1 MSSYYNKNY
10 YGSDDD
16 LPIALGIIFIAIM
29 IIVLGISIYRPFN
42 KASNMRDVTVT
53 VTDKAVKNDNDESKY
68 LIFTEDKDGNIA
80 TFEITDS
87 MVAGRFNSSDV
98 YAAIKVGKTYN
109 FTVGGSRNEF
119 MSWYPNIYEYKLVED
134 EDTINT

>member
-1 MSSYYNKNY
+1 MSSYYEKKYDSESENI
-10 YGSDDD
+10 
-16 LPIALGIIFIAIM
+16 LWVTVIFIIAIV
-29 IIVLGISIYRPFN
+29 IVLGVGIYRPFN
-42 KASNMRDVTVT
+42 KVSDMRDVTVT
-53 VTDKAVKNDNDESKY
+53 VTDKTVKNDGDDGKY

-87 MVAGRFNSSDV
+87 LIAGRFNSSDV
-98 YAAIKVGKTYN
+98 YAAIKVGNTYT

-134 EDTINT
+134 E